1 MDLRRSLALIRKLDD
16 KSNQVISD
24 VDAKLRQLQH
34 TAADSSVRATLID
47 DISRLFH
54 DWKVLRLNTVS
65 EAQYLEDTVVC
76 ATHKAQYEILKH
88 DPDAFEQHKRAPIVS
103 RHETEPTRAG
113 SARKKKQQS
122 EKRKGGIN
130 DVHKTVR
137 RSEFRQR
144 RKLTMPKEEPEPTY
158 CICNRPSF
166 GQMIACED
174 PKCKIEWYHYSC
186 MGIRK
191 APKGDWY
198 CPDCLARQQKEQQE
212 KTSNRRSMR
221 TRR

>member
-34 TAADSSVRATLID
+34 TDVDSDDRATLVE
-47 DISRLFH
+47 DISRLFN

-88 DPDAFEQHKRAPIVS
+88 DPDAFERQKKAPIS
-103 RHETEPTRAG
+103 NRAD
-113 SARKKKQQS
+113 SARKNKQQR
-122 EKRKGGIN
+122 ERTERKGGLN
-130 DVHKTVR
+130 DVQKTIHKR
-137 RSEFRQR
+137 DFRQR
-144 RKLTMPKEEPEPTY
+144 KKLTMPKEEPEPTY

-166 GQMIACED
+166 GEMIACED

-186 MGIRK
+186 MGIRR

-198 CPDCLARQQKEQQE
+198 CPDCLARRQKEQQA
-212 KTSNRRSMR
+212 KASNRPNRR
-221 TRR
+221 TRRR